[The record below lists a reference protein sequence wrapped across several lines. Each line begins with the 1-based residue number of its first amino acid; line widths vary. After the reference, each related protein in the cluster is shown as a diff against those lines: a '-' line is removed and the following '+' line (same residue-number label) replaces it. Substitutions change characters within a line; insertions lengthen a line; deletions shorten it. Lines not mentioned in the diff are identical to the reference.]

1 MTGLEPIGSML
12 PQPPVGSPDDAPLS
26 ETDELVLA
34 LVEVGVS
41 VRKAEYLVGNF
52 PAERIKRQLKWLPQ
66 RPARR
71 PASLLIVA
79 IERDYDAPAYS

>member
-1 MTGLEPIGSML
+1 MTALEPIGPML
-12 PQPPVGSPDDAPLS
+12 PQPPIGSPDDARLS
-26 ETDELVLA
+26 ESDELVLA

-41 VRKAEYLVGNF
+41 VRKAEYLVANF
-52 PAERIKRQLKWLPQ
+52 PAERIKRQLAWLPL

-79 IERDYDAPAYS
+79 IERDYDSPAYS